1 VITSAVVWITTKDNR
16 QFEIPCHRH
25 ADAFY
30 IMSQFCSADE
40 IDKTKTQQ
48 GFLDHNGQFLNR
60 IEARHHAFACG
71 QVKEPEGLLYSE
83 DLW

>member
-1 VITSAVVWITTKDNR
+1 MITSAVVLIATKDNR
-16 QFEIPCHRH
+16 HFEIPCHRH

-30 IMSQFCSADE
+30 IVSQFCSADE
-40 IDKTKTQQ
+40 IDKTKIQQ
-48 GFLDHNGQFLNR
+48 GFLDHNGQFLSR
-60 IEARHHAFACG
+60 TEARHHAFACG

>member
-1 VITSAVVWITTKDNR
+1 MITSAVVLITTKDNR
-16 QFEIPCHRH
+16 RFEIPCHRH

-60 IEARHHAFACG
+60 IEARYHAFACG

>member
-1 VITSAVVWITTKDNR
+1 MITSAAVLITTKDNR
-16 QFEIPCHRH
+16 HFEIPCHRH

-30 IMSQFCSADE
+30 IMSQLCPNDE
-40 IDKTKTQQ
+40 ITGTQQ
-48 GFLDHNGQFLNR
+48 GFLDHNGHFLNR
-60 IEARHHAFACG
+60 IEARRHAFACG